1 MEPKQ
6 EIKSIIEDLT
16 KALDK
21 LSEALSLG
29 NELEINR
36 DGTIQR
42 FEFSFELSWKL
53 LKSVNNFLGTE
64 CFSPRDCIR
73 LAAQNGVLNNPENW
87 FEFLAKR
94 NLASHTYNEHTA
106 LEVYNITAAFEKSA
120 RDLINSVNQKI
131 KE

>member
-1 MEPKQ
+1 MDPLI

-21 LSEALSLG
+21 LAEAIGFG

-42 FEFSFELSWKL
+42 FEFSFELAWKL

-73 LAAQNGVLNNPENW
+73 LAAQNGLLDNPENW
-87 FEFLAKR
+87 FDYLTKR
-94 NLASHTYNEHTA
+94 NLASHTYNEYTA
-106 LEVYNITAAFEKSA
+106 LEVYNITPAFEKSA
-120 RDLINSVNQKI
+120 RNLIAAVNK
-131 KE
+131 KLG